1 MAVPEGRGLRAEGA
15 NGGSAAGSGGTAG
28 GGGGGGGVFEDTL
41 RRYRN
46 SRQTEHQHLC
56 AVVAATGEVL
66 AEQGIK
72 PSASTYFAAL
82 MASLERQAAEP
93 DGEAMRTAIC
103 LLLAVVLPR
112 VPAAVLRSKEEH
124 ALAVLAALASMPAT
138 GANCLKA
145 ALQCLQHLL
154 QVADKAN
161 WLPLARP
168 FGILVRKRAQICAA
182 EVLESLRSAP
192 ASHDLASEVVVG
204 RCQEVLA
211 AATSAQSQ
219 VVPPGKKARARAA
232 AVAALTVAQAPMD
245 GGVVPMTAA
254 VRALHML
261 GALKKLLPAVSTT
274 AAAKLAEE
282 LAGLLVLRQP
292 LLSRHVL
299 ATLHVLASDPGSAT
313 SALAL
318 SQILDVV
325 LLQQQQGAA
334 ERRDAD
340 VAVATAQFVQQ
351 AFARLH
357 DLDHILCAQKLPLA
371 VYNLV
376 GNLAAEQEEVV
387 YTSAEALRSLII
399 SCIDD
404 AMIVEASKQAG
415 LGSDRPKGAKTPLE
429 RVCTAMESILG
440 YQYISAWDMGLLI
453 LAALFDKLGPA
464 SAVLMQS
471 TVVNLGELQELPDS
485 DMRCRK
491 QLHLAI
497 GAAVAAMG
505 PDKLLSILPLD
516 MDGPDLSESRA
527 WLLPIL
533 KQHCIGASLQ
543 AFATILVPIATR
555 LRARSVECTKEGR
568 PIAAKNAESC
578 VYLLWALLP
587 AFCNHPRDTSQ
598 AFQGKL
604 IAQNRRARGDVLKAK
619 GAGRPKK
626 GREVVEDE
634 EEGLQLSLVKE
645 SVKERF
651 YSPEQAEANLTAIA
665 AFSKNFLPLLFNIFL
680 TTPSERRGNI
690 QDTIAAL
697 ASVSPREVVRL
708 YFVEIMRRLLAV
720 TIEASDASAHASDG
734 VPMQTDVTDSASA
747 RRCTFMDLALALSK
761 GLDEESTDMLLS
773 SAKPALK
780 DNDALVQKKA
790 YKLLAQLLTEH
801 PSILE
806 HNDKE
811 LLSLLVDSLQACQAS
826 AKRHRIICLHTLI
839 VHLIKIGDAR
849 KDDTASLLIS
859 EIILATKEVNKK
871 TRNVAYDLLVTLAHS
886 TADSNSGG
894 SPDKLLQFF
903 TMVMGGL
910 AGSTSQMVS
919 ATVVALARLLYEFSV
934 HLVRTVPELLPTALL
949 LLHSKSREIIKA
961 VLGLVKVVIA
971 RLPAGELEPY
981 LASLIEGLLLW
992 CEDAKNQFRMKVR
1005 VIVERLVRRCG
1016 YNTVA
1021 AVMPEE
1027 HIKLLQHIRKT
1038 KEREEKKR
1046 LEKTEGEEDSKSI
1059 RSRASTARR
1068 SSFHHTDIF
1077 SDEDD
1082 DDGSAADLAPSTA
1095 AAGGSAAGPV
1105 KSTRRSAG
1113 RSAAT
1118 SMSKRSRKLLARL
1131 PKDELAGESG
1141 EPLDLL
1147 DVQRTR
1153 TALSAPP
1160 STRWGQR
1167 QAGDE
1172 EGDLEVGPDGRL
1184 IVAESSNDRGKRRR
1198 DDDGDANM
1206 GDAEWLETG
1215 SRGRSQGRL
1224 HQPKVQKGPQGQRRA
1239 AGNGSGKRAA
1249 PASTAARKKG
1259 WGYTGQEYADKRGRA
1274 GGDAQ
1279 RAGRLEPYAYWPLD
1293 AKLLNRR
1300 EGKRAQARSGMASV
1314 LVHSGKRDSAG
1325 KAGFKVSTK
1334 KAPKAASGA
1343 RQKVHKGRK
1352 GKAARNAVASDGGS
1366 GPGRLAFLPASSAMK
1381 MRNSSVSCV
1390 PSAACLAAAG
1400 ALLGGLHAAARLQL
1414 GVPPLSFP
1422 AIQRRFVFRVKL
1434 SLPQACRSAIELAAT
1449 ALVAFAARRL
1459 WAGRGAVWGSR
1470 HFLQD
1475 LPALLTPLALA
1486 SFCCSLCSILV
1497 QASVI
1502 MTERQVFA
1510 PPPGSAAAERDP
1522 AGLLLAALEHKGSDG
1537 DACLLRHLALLDLCL
1552 LAEQDGGSWQRTMLF
1567 EKSGSTYRR
1576 VISQCLNELDGMTGV
1591 LTRTLQAPPK
1601 QAGSA
1606 VAPQAQLSQSEGKPR
1621 VPAVNEVMRLVL
1633 RSYQLCCWS
1642 ARAAAMLTAR
1652 SKVEDRYGVAQLG
1665 RHNACVVSSLLSL
1678 LLATEALAK
1687 LCSTGG
1693 NSKKYMD
1700 HPLTRLQG
1708 LWSARRR
1715 THRYILSRQAAVV
1728 HVPIA
1733 ALEDVVRAS
1742 LYAIVGAFEDDMLLR
1757 TKLDGRPVI
1766 CTEWLQ
1772 PAKPLF
1778 GSLDVHRDKLER
1790 LLNYKE

>member
-15 NGGSAAGSGGTAG
+15 NGGSAAGSGGTGGG

-66 AEQGIK
+66 TVQGIK

-103 LLLAVVLPR
+103 LLLAVALPR
-112 VPAAVLRSKEEH
+112 VPAAALRSKAEH
-124 ALAVLAALASMPAT
+124 ALAVLAALATMPAT

-145 ALQCLQHLL
+145 ALQCMQHLL
-154 QVADKAN
+154 QAADKAN

-168 FGILVRKRAQICAA
+168 CGILVRKRAQDCAA
-182 EVLESLRSAP
+182 QVLESLRSAS
-192 ASHDLASEVVVG
+192 ASHDLASEMVVG

-211 AATSAQSQ
+211 AATLAQSQ
-219 VVPPGKKARARAA
+219 VVSPGKKARARAA
-232 AVAALTVAQAPMD
+232 AVAAATVAQAPTD
-245 GGVVPMTAA
+245 SGSVPMTAA

-299 ATLHVLASDPGSAT
+299 ATLHVLASDPGSAI
-313 SALAL
+313 SAPAL

-340 VAVATAQFVQQ
+340 VAVATAQFFQQ

-357 DLDHILCAQKLPLA
+357 DLDHVLCAQKLPLA

-387 YTSAEALRSLII
+387 YTSAEALRSLIA

-404 AMIVEASKQAG
+404 AMIAEASRQAG
-415 LGSDRPKGAKTPLE
+415 LGNDRPKGAKTPLE

-440 YQYISAWDMGLLI
+440 YQYISSWDMGLLI

-471 TVVNLGELQELPDS
+471 TVVSLGELQELPDS

-505 PDKLLSILPLD
+505 PDNLLSILPLD
-516 MDGPDLSESRA
+516 MDGPDLSKSRA

-533 KQHCIGASLQ
+533 KQHCIGARLQ
-543 AFATILVPIATR
+543 AFATVLVPIATR

-587 AFCNHPRDTSQ
+587 AFCNYPRDTSQ

-604 IAQNRRARGDVLKAK
+604 IAQNRRARGDTLKAK

-634 EEGLQLSLVKE
+634 EEGLPLSLVKE
-645 SVKERF
+645 SERF
-651 YSPEQAEANLTAIA
+651 YSPEQAEANLSAVA

-680 TTPSERRGNI
+680 STPSERRGNI

-697 ASVSPREVVRL
+697 ASISPREVVRL
-708 YFVEIMRRLLAV
+708 YFVEIMRRLLAA
-720 TIEASDASAHASDG
+720 TMEASDASNHTSDND
-734 VPMQTDVTDSASA
+734 PMQTDVATSAFA
-747 RRCTFMDLALALSK
+747 RRCTLMDLALALSK

-780 DNDALVQKKA
+780 DGDALVQKKA
-790 YKLLAQLLTEH
+790 YKLLAQLLKEH
-801 PSILE
+801 PSLLE
-806 HNDKE
+806 RNLKE

-826 AKRHRIICLHTLI
+826 AKRHRIICLHTLS
-839 VHLIKIGDAR
+839 VYLIKIGDAR

-871 TRNVAYDLLVTLAHS
+871 TRNVAYDLLVTVAHS
-886 TADSNSGG
+886 TADTNSGG

-949 LLHSKSREIIKA
+949 LLRSKSREIIKA

-981 LASLIEGLLLW
+981 LASMIEGLLLW

-1082 DDGSAADLAPSTA
+1082 DDGSDADLAPSTA
-1095 AAGGSAAGPV
+1095 AAGGSGAGPV
-1105 KSTRRSAG
+1105 KSTLRSAG

-1118 SMSKRSRKLLARL
+1118 SLSKRSRKLLARL
-1131 PKDELAGESG
+1131 PKDELGGQSS

-1160 STRWGQR
+1160 STRRGQR
-1167 QAGDE
+1167 QDGDE

-1184 IVAESSNDRGKRRR
+1184 IIADSSNDRGKRRR
-1198 DDDGDANM
+1198 DDDWDANM

-1224 HQPKVQKGPQGQRRA
+1224 HHPKVQKGPQGLRRA
-1239 AGNGSGKRAA
+1239 TGNGSSKRAA

-1279 RAGRLEPYAYWPLD
+1279 RAGRLEPYAFWPLD

-1314 LVHSGKRDSAG
+1314 LVHSGKRGSAG
-1325 KAGFKVSTK
+1325 KAGFKVSPK

-1343 RQKVHKGRK
+1343 RQK
-1352 GKAARNAVASDGGS
+1352 
-1366 GPGRLAFLPASSAMK
+1366 
-1381 MRNSSVSCV
+1381 
-1390 PSAACLAAAG
+1390 LAAAG

-1414 GVPPLSFP
+1414 GIPPLSFP
-1422 AIQRRFVFRVKL
+1422 AIQRRFIFRVKL
-1434 SLPQACRSAIELAAT
+1434 SLPQACSSAVELAAR
-1449 ALVAFAARRL
+1449 ALVAFAALRL
-1459 WAGRGAVWGSR
+1459 WAARGAVWGSR
-1470 HFLQD
+1470 HFLQE
-1475 LPALLTPLALA
+1475 LPALLIALALA

-1497 QASVI
+1497 QASGHLLLLSPYFTRHVI

-1510 PPPGSAAAERDP
+1510 PPRGFAAAERDP

-1552 LAEQDGGSWQRTMLF
+1552 LAEQDGGSCQRMMLF
-1567 EKSGSTYRR
+1567 EESGSTYRR
-1576 VISQCLNELDGMTGV
+1576 VINQCLSELDGMTGV
-1591 LTRTLQAPPK
+1591 LTRALHAPPK
-1601 QAGSA
+1601 QAGNA
-1606 VAPQAQLSQSEGKPR
+1606 AALQAKLSQLEGKPR

-1678 LLATEALAK
+1678 LLAAEALAK
-1687 LCSTGG
+1687 LCGTGG
-1693 NSKKYMD
+1693 VSKKYLSY
-1700 HPLTRLQG
+1700 PLRRLQG
-1708 LWSARRR
+1708 LWSARKR
-1715 THRYILSRQAAVV
+1715 THRYIPSRQAAVV
-1728 HVPIA
+1728 HAPIA
-1733 ALEDVVRAS
+1733 ALEDVVRTS
-1742 LYAIVGAFEDDMLLR
+1742 LYAIIGAFEDDMFLR
-1757 TKLDGRPVI
+1757 TKPDGRPVI
-1766 CTEWLQ
+1766 STEWLQ

-1778 GSLDVHRDKLER
+1778 GSLDVHQDKLER

>member
-15 NGGSAAGSGGTAG
+15 NGGSAAGSSGTA
-28 GGGGGGGVFEDTL
+28 GGGGGVFEDTL

-82 MASLERQAAEP
+82 MASLERQVAEP

-103 LLLAVVLPR
+103 LLLAVALPR
-112 VPAAVLRSKEEH
+112 VPAAVLRSKAEH
-124 ALAVLAALASMPAT
+124 ALAVLAALATMPAT

-145 ALQCLQHLL
+145 ALQCMQHLL
-154 QVADKAN
+154 QAADKAN

-168 FGILVRKRAQICAA
+168 FGILVRKRAQDCAA
-182 EVLESLRSAP
+182 QVLESLRSAP
-192 ASHDLASEVVVG
+192 ASHDLASEAVVG

-232 AVAALTVAQAPMD
+232 AVAATTEAPT
-245 GGVVPMTAA
+245 GGGAVPMTAA

-299 ATLHVLASDPGSAT
+299 ATLHVLASDPGSAI
-313 SALAL
+313 SAPAL

-325 LLQQQQGAA
+325 LLQQQQGAG

-357 DLDHILCAQKLPLA
+357 DLDHVLCAQKLPLA

-387 YTSAEALRSLII
+387 YTSAEALRSLIA

-404 AMIVEASKQAG
+404 AMIAEASKQAG
-415 LGSDRPKGAKTPLE
+415 LGDDRPKGAKTPLE

-516 MDGPDLSESRA
+516 MDGPDLSKSRA

-533 KQHCIGASLQ
+533 KQHCIGARLQ
-543 AFATILVPIATR
+543 AFATVLVPIATR
-555 LRARSVECTKEGR
+555 LRARSAECTKEGR

-587 AFCNHPRDTSQ
+587 AFCNYPRDTSQ

-604 IAQNRRARGDVLKAK
+604 IAQNRRARGDVPKAK
-619 GAGRPKK
+619 GAGRTKK

-634 EEGLQLSLVKE
+634 EEGLQLSLVRE

-651 YSPEQAEANLTAIA
+651 YSPGQAEANLSAIA

-680 TTPSERRGNI
+680 STPSERRGNI

-697 ASVSPREVVRL
+697 ASISPREVVRL
-708 YFVEIMRRLLAV
+708 YFVEIMRRLLAA
-720 TIEASDASAHASDG
+720 TKEASDASAQAGDN
-734 VPMQTDVTDSASA
+734 VPMQIDVTDSASA

-780 DNDALVQKKA
+780 DGDALVQKKA

-801 PSILE
+801 PSLLE
-806 HNDKE
+806 RNLKE

-871 TRNVAYDLLVTLAHS
+871 TRNVAYDLLVTVAHS
-886 TADSNSGG
+886 TADTGSGG

-949 LLHSKSREIIKA
+949 LLRSKSREIIKA

-981 LASLIEGLLLW
+981 LASMIEGLLLW

-1082 DDGSAADLAPSTA
+1082 DDGSDADLAPSTA

-1105 KSTRRSAG
+1105 KSTLRSAG

-1131 PKDELAGESG
+1131 PKDELGGESG

-1160 STRWGQR
+1160 STRRGQR
-1167 QAGDE
+1167 QADDE

-1184 IVAESSNDRGKRRR
+1184 IITESSNDRGKRRR

-1224 HQPKVQKGPQGQRRA
+1224 HQPKAQKGPQGQWRA
-1239 AGNGSGKRAA
+1239 AGTGGGGKRAA

-1314 LVHSGKRDSAG
+1314 LVHSGKRGSAG
-1325 KAGFKVSTK
+1325 KAGFKVSPK
-1334 KAPKAASGA
+1334 KVPKAASGA
-1343 RQKVHKGRK
+1343 RQK
-1352 GKAARNAVASDGGS
+1352 
-1366 GPGRLAFLPASSAMK
+1366 
-1381 MRNSSVSCV
+1381 
-1390 PSAACLAAAG
+1390 LAAAG

-1422 AIQRRFVFRVKL
+1422 ALQRRFIFRVKL
-1434 SLPQACRSAIELAAT
+1434 SLPQACSSAVELAAT
-1449 ALVAFAARRL
+1449 ALVAFAALRL
-1459 WAGRGAVWGSR
+1459 WAARGAVWGSR
-1470 HFLQD
+1470 HFSQD
-1475 LPALLTPLALA
+1475 LPALLTALALA
-1486 SFCCSLCSILV
+1486 SFCCSLCSILAPCCLAL
-1497 QASVI
+1497 QVI

-1522 AGLLLAALEHKGSDG
+1522 AGLLLAALEHKGNDG

-1552 LAEQDGGSWQRTMLF
+1552 LAEQDGGSWQRTMIF

-1576 VISQCLNELDGMTGV
+1576 VISQCLSELDGMTGV
-1591 LTRTLQAPPK
+1591 LTRALQAPPK

-1606 VAPQAQLSQSEGKPR
+1606 AALQAQLWQSEGKPR

-1678 LLATEALAK
+1678 LLAAEALAK
-1687 LCSTGG
+1687 LCGTGG
-1693 NSKKYMD
+1693 NSKKYMN

-1708 LWSARRR
+1708 LWSARKR
-1715 THRYILSRQAAVV
+1715 THRYIPSRQAAVV
-1728 HVPIA
+1728 HAPIA
-1733 ALEDVVRAS
+1733 ALEDVVRTS

-1757 TKLDGRPVI
+1757 TKPDGRPVI
-1766 CTEWLQ
+1766 STEWLQ
-1772 PAKPLF
+1772 PAKPLS
-1778 GSLDVHRDKLER
+1778 GSLDVHRDKLEG
-1790 LLNYKE
+1790 LLNFKEETCGSD